1 MEIDRNWCPKES
13 EGCKVPG
20 GGGDSA
26 ANGTCWIGWSN
37 DWNASAATCRPA
49 DGWVGGTR
57 RVPQRFCVDCPLS
70 PFEQRLRL
78 LALKLNHG
86 LHAPEGRAALHA
98 GAVQQ
103 ALEAQPLPLLRIP
116 LPEGTGY
123 TFSGA
128 FLGSAPES

>member
-57 RVPQRFCVDCPLS
+57 RVPQRKVTHASL
-70 PFEQRLRL
+70 QL
-78 LALKLNHG
+78 LLTSRSFL
-86 LHAPEGRAALHA
+86 
-98 GAVQQ
+98 
-103 ALEAQPLPLLRIP
+103 
-116 LPEGTGY
+116 TGC
-123 TFSGA
+123 FVVG
-128 FLGSAPES
+128 